1 MNMNHQGRSSVAKNV
16 IIGIAIVIHLFV
28 ILSAI
33 SHIIGLAKENL
44 SPKNVETQHNAV
56 IDNYNAVITAAENA
70 CAAQTEAVQQDPN
83 LSPQMVEDVN
93 MAYTATY
100 RNAVQKYNN
109 TMDSNFRAGII
120 HPQGYPKRIE
130 GIDTSN
136 WCSVAVQ
143 IESLK

>member
-70 CAAQTEAVQQDPN
+70 SVAQGDIEPQNPN
-83 LSPQMVEDVN
+83 LSPQMVEAIT
-93 MAYTATY
+93 MAYAATY
-100 RNAVQKYNN
+100 RNAV
-109 TMDSNFRAGII
+109 
-120 HPQGYPKRIE
+120 
-130 GIDTSN
+130 
-136 WCSVAVQ
+136 
-143 IESLK
+143 

>member
-70 CAAQTEAVQQDPN
+70 CAAQGDIEPQNPN
-83 LSPQMVEDVN
+83 LSPQMVEAIT
-93 MAYTATY
+93 MAYAATY
-100 RNAVQKYNN
+100 RNAVQGYNN

-120 HPQGYPKRIE
+120 HPNGYPTRIE
-130 GIDTSN
+130 NVNTSD
-136 WCSVAVQ
+136 WCSVSSQ
-143 IESLK
+143 IKSLR

>member
-1 MNMNHQGRSSVAKNV
+1 MDYQSFNKKNV
-16 IIGIAIVIHLFV
+16 SVGIGLFVLFIVIMTVLSLFMGWLDFGKDKV
-28 ILSAI
+28 
-33 SHIIGLAKENL
+33 
-44 SPKNVETQHNAV
+44 SPENVENQHNAV

-120 HPQGYPKRIE
+120 HPQGYPTRIE

>member
-1 MNMNHQGRSSVAKNV
+1 MDYQSFNKKNV
-16 IIGIAIVIHLFV
+16 SVGIGLFVLFIVIMTVLSLFMGWLDFGKDKV
-28 ILSAI
+28 
-33 SHIIGLAKENL
+33 
-44 SPKNVETQHNAV
+44 SPENVETQHNAV

-120 HPQGYPKRIE
+120 HPNGYPKRIE